1 MKIDWVE
8 LKKGLDKEGN
18 WLTDTY
24 QGVKDGVGDWFSRGA
39 TAVGGKV
46 DGVVNSIPGVGL
58 AKGMDGMMKNLG
70 NVAMAGLPL
79 LAAMGKGKSR
89 GGAAPNIHI
98 ELGRPKTMLG
108 AAPGEVRSLSSPKLA
123 QLEQNQKFANI
134 LDPSVLRTVV
144 LSRVTNDVLNQMAQ
158 NRQQS
163 PIDEQSLEL
172 VSKYPEM
179 QKMLADPQ
187 TKAYLETLLTKKSH
201 KQPDEKDI
209 HSES

>member
-1 MKIDWVE
+1 MKIDWAE
-8 LKKGLDKEGN
+8 LKKGLSKEGN

-24 QGVKDGVGDWFSRGA
+24 QGVKDTIGDTITRGA
-39 TAVGGKV
+39 NAVGGKV

-58 AKGMDGMMKNLG
+58 TKGMDGMMKNLG
-70 NVAMAGLPL
+70 NVAMTGLPL
-79 LAAMGKGKSR
+79 LAALGGGKSR
-89 GGAAPNIHI
+89 RGAAPNIHI
-98 ELGRPKTMLG
+98 DLGRPKTMLG

-123 QLEQNQKFANI
+123 AHKQHKLANI
-134 LDPSVLRTVV
+134 IDPSVLRTVV
-144 LSRVTNDVLNQMAQ
+144 LSRVTNDVLNQVAQ

-163 PIDEQSLEL
+163 PMDEQSLEL

-201 KQPDEKDI
+201 KQTDEKDI